1 MSLEKRE
8 VSEPLSI
15 EVNLSEAW
23 DTESEAEL
31 LIEALKRAGIYKEN
45 LLFCGFNGEKQF
57 RTTGKVFATW
67 EVDLKGRLLGGK
79 DMNPIEYAFD
89 QKKPAIAIID
99 GDKIDNPPSKG
110 EGWRYAK
117 IKIMDQSVLLAV
129 VFLKR

>member
-8 VSEPLSI
+8 FREPLSI

-45 LLFCGFNGEKQF
+45 LLFCGFNGAQQF
-57 RTTGKVFATW
+57 RTARSLFASW
-67 EVDLKGRLLGGK
+67 EENLKEGWSGGE
-79 DMNPIEYAFD
+79 DINPIEYAFE

-99 GDKIDNPPSKG
+99 GDKIDNPPARG
-110 EGWRYAK
+110 AGWKYAE
-117 IKIMDQSVLLAV
+117 IKISDQSALLAI

>member
-8 VSEPLSI
+8 VREPLSI

-31 LIEALKRAGIYKEN
+31 LIEALKRAGIHKDN

-67 EVDLKGRLLGGK
+67 EIDLKGGLSGEEGI
-79 DMNPIEYAFD
+79 NPIEYAFE

-99 GDKIDNPPSKG
+99 GDKIDNPPRKG
-110 EGWRYAK
+110 AGWKYAE
-117 IKIMDQSVLLAV
+117 IKIMDQSALLAV